1 MFVCLFLAVYLAMT
15 PEGSHRPF
23 IGGLGVAALVGSIV
37 VLRLP
42 LDPIIRGRWCEL
54 FFLSWSATLITL
66 VALACW
72 ADGGSRRRSN
82 RCSSCR

>member
-72 ADGGSRRRSN
+72 ADGGVGTPLESL
-82 RCSSCR
+82 SSCR